1 MRADEKKISQQS
13 ILNKKK
19 KTQNEIPK
27 HARKELL
34 ASPIRASRIEED
46 MMMLERTPCYIR
58 HNPSTLCEAGP
69 SLRMLCVA
77 ESVSICV

>member
-1 MRADEKKISQQS
+1 MKADEKKISQQS
-13 ILNKKK
+13 ILKQK

-69 SLRMLCVA
+69 SLRMLRVA